1 MDGGIERS
9 IAFLYGLQRHGIK
22 PGLGRTLA
30 LLSALGDPH
39 RAFPAIHVGGTNGK
53 GSTAAM
59 LAAMLASQGYRVGLY
74 TSPHLVDFSERV
86 QINGHAIPSEW
97 IGELTER
104 VRVASEAHLT
114 ETPTFFEATT
124 VVAFAYF
131 AEMRV
136 EHAVV
141 EVGLGGRF
149 DATNVIAPR
158 VSLITTIGLDH
169 QEYLGNTLEDI
180 AFEKAGIIKHGTPV
194 VVGRMDEGPLSV
206 IRAAA
211 AQRQTAC
218 VVLGQDF
225 HAAGEG
231 PECFAYRG
239 LRWRE
244 EGLSCPLPG
253 RHQLDN
259 AACALAAL
267 EMAAQRGVR
276 VSEGALRDGLRAVR
290 WPGRLELVG
299 RRPDIWLDGAH
310 NPHAAEA
317 LAEYLRT
324 LWARR
329 GEPAIGRLI
338 LVVGMMRDKDR
349 RRVLT
354 VLTAVPGA
362 SQLILTRAAHPRA
375 AAPEELAGD
384 AADLG
389 VPITVKPTVG
399 EALACARALA
409 GEDDTICVTGSLL
422 VAGEAKAML
431 EGTTVSGLRG

>member
-1 MDGGIERS
+1 MDARIERS

-22 PGLGRTLA
+22 PGLDRTRTL
-30 LLSALGDPH
+30 LHALGDPQH
-39 RAFPAIHVGGTNGK
+39 AFTAMHVGGTNGK

-59 LAAMLASQGYRVGLY
+59 LAAMLASQGYCVGLY
-74 TSPHLVDFSERV
+74 TSPHLVDFSERI
-86 QINGHAIPSEW
+86 QINGHPIPSEW
-97 IGELTER
+97 LAELTER
-104 VRVASEAHLT
+104 VRVAAEAHLA
-114 ETPTFFEATT
+114 EPPTFFEATT

-149 DATNVIAPR
+149 DATNVIASL
-158 VSLITTIGLDH
+158 VSIITTIGLDH
-169 QEYLGNTLEDI
+169 QEYLGNTLEAI
-180 AFEKAGIIKHGTPV
+180 AFEKAGIIKRGAPV
-194 VVGRMDEGPLSV
+194 VVGRMGEGPLSV
-206 IRAAA
+206 IHAAA
-211 AQRQTAC
+211 AERQAGC
-218 VVLGQDF
+218 VVLDQDF

-239 LRWRE
+239 LRWRTE
-244 EGLSCPLPG
+244 ELACSLLG

-267 EMAAQRGVR
+267 EMAAERGAR
-276 VSEGALRDGLRAVR
+276 VSERALRDGLRTVR
-290 WPGRLELVG
+290 WPGRLELAG

-317 LAEYLRT
+317 LATYLRA
-324 LWARR
+324 LRARR
-329 GEPAIGRLI
+329 GEPAVGRLV

-349 RRVLT
+349 RGILA
-354 VLTAVPGA
+354 VLTAVPGVR
-362 SQLILTRAAHPRA
+362 QLILTRAAHPRA
-375 AAPEELAGD
+375 AAPEELAQD
-384 AADLG
+384 AAELG
-389 VPITVKPTVG
+389 VPVTLKPTVG

>member
-1 MDGGIERS
+1 MDASIERS
-9 IAFLYGLQRHGIK
+9 IAFPYGLQRHGIK
-22 PGLGRTLA
+22 PGLDRTLA
-30 LLSALGDPH
+30 LLSALGDPQ
-39 RAFPAIHVGGTNGK
+39 RAFTAMHVGGTNGK

-59 LAAMLASQGYRVGLY
+59 LAAMLASQGYCVGLY
-74 TSPHLVDFSERV
+74 TSPHLVDFSERI

-97 IGELTER
+97 LAELTER
-104 VRVASEAHLT
+104 VRVAAEAHLA
-114 ETPTFFEATT
+114 EPPTFFEATT

-149 DATNVIAPR
+149 DATNVIAPL
-158 VSLITTIGLDH
+158 VSIITTIGLDH
-169 QEYLGNTLEDI
+169 QEYLGNTLEAI
-180 AFEKAGIIKHGTPV
+180 AFEKAGIIKRGAPV
-194 VVGRMDEGPLSV
+194 VVGRMGEGPLSV

-211 AQRQTAC
+211 AERQAGC
-218 VVLGQDF
+218 VVLDQDF

-239 LRWRE
+239 LRWRD
-244 EGLSCPLPG
+244 EGLACPLPG

-267 EMAAQRGVR
+267 EMAAGRGVR
-276 VSEGALRDGLRAVR
+276 VSERARRDGLRAVR
-290 WPGRLELVG
+290 WPGRLELAG

-324 LWARR
+324 WWARR
-329 GEPAIGRLI
+329 GESPTGRLI
-338 LVVGMMRDKDR
+338 LVVGMMQDKDR
-349 RRVLT
+349 RRILAILT
-354 VLTAVPGA
+354 TVPGV

-375 AAPEELAGD
+375 AAPEALAQD
-384 AADLG
+384 APDLG
-389 VPITVKPTVG
+389 LPLTVRAMVRMRR
-399 EALACARALA
+399 ARP
-409 GEDDTICVTGSLL
+409 
-422 VAGEAKAML
+422 
-431 EGTTVSGLRG
+431 

>member
-22 PGLGRTLA
+22 LGLDRTLA
-30 LLSALGDPH
+30 LLRALGDPQ

-59 LAAMLASQGYRVGLY
+59 LAAMLASQGYRVGLK
-74 TSPHLVDFSERV
+74 HLEEAYGCRFVDFSERV

-97 IGELTER
+97 LGELTER
-104 VRVASEAHLT
+104 VRVAAEAHLA
-114 ETPTFFEATT
+114 EPPTFFEATT

-149 DATNVIAPR
+149 DATNVIAPV

-180 AFEKAGIIKHGTPV
+180 AFEKAGIIKRGTPI
-194 VVGRMDEGPLSV
+194 VVGRMGEGPLSV

-211 AQRQTAC
+211 AQRQAAC

-239 LRWRE
+239 LQWRE
-244 EGLSCPLPG
+244 TGLACPLPG
-253 RHQLDN
+253 R
-259 AACALAAL
+259 
-267 EMAAQRGVR
+267 RVR
-276 VSEGALRDGLRAVR
+276 AGR
-290 WPGRLELVG
+290 PGNG
-299 RRPDIWLDGAH
+299 RRAWGAC
-310 NPHAAEA
+310 
-317 LAEYLRT
+317 LR
-324 LWARR
+324 
-329 GEPAIGRLI
+329 
-338 LVVGMMRDKDR
+338 
-349 RRVLT
+349 
-354 VLTAVPGA
+354 
-362 SQLILTRAAHPRA
+362 TRAAGRIA
-375 AAPEELAGD
+375 
-384 AADLG
+384 LG
-389 VPITVKPTVG
+389 
-399 EALACARALA
+399 ALARAVGVGGPTSGHLARWGAQSSRRR
-409 GEDDTICVTGSLL
+409 GTG
-422 VAGEAKAML
+422 
-431 EGTTVSGLRG
+431 

>member
-1 MDGGIERS
+1 MDARIERS

-22 PGLGRTLA
+22 PGLDRTLT
-30 LLSALGDPH
+30 LLRALGDPQH
-39 RAFPAIHVGGTNGK
+39 AFTAMHVGGTNGK

-59 LAAMLASQGYRVGLY
+59 LAAMLASQGYCVGLY
-74 TSPHLVDFSERV
+74 TSPHLVDFSERI
-86 QINGHAIPSEW
+86 QINGHPIPSEW
-97 IGELTER
+97 LAELTER
-104 VRVASEAHLT
+104 VRVAAEAHLA
-114 ETPTFFEATT
+114 EPPTFFEATT

-149 DATNVIAPR
+149 DATNVIAPL
-158 VSLITTIGLDH
+158 VSIITTIGLDH
-169 QEYLGNTLEDI
+169 QEYLGNTLEAI
-180 AFEKAGIIKHGTPV
+180 AFEKAGIIKRGAPV
-194 VVGRMDEGPLSV
+194 VVGRMGEGPLSV

-211 AQRQTAC
+211 AERQAGC
-218 VVLGQDF
+218 VVLDQDF

-239 LRWRE
+239 LRWRTE
-244 EGLSCPLPG
+244 ELACSLLG

-267 EMAAQRGVR
+267 EMAAERGAR
-276 VSEGALRDGLRAVR
+276 VSERALRDGLRTVR
-290 WPGRLELVG
+290 WPGRLELAG

-317 LAEYLRT
+317 LATYLRA
-324 LWARR
+324 LRARR
-329 GEPAIGRLI
+329 GEPAVGRLV

-349 RRVLT
+349 RGILA
-354 VLTAVPGA
+354 VLTAVPGVR
-362 SQLILTRAAHPRA
+362 QLILTRAAHPRA
-375 AAPEELAGD
+375 AAPEELAQD
-384 AADLG
+384 AAELG
-389 VPITVKPTVG
+389 VPITLKPTVG

>member
-1 MDGGIERS
+1 MEASSAASPSCMASNVTGSSRASAVPWRCCVRWATRIARS
-9 IAFLYGLQRHGIK
+9 PRFMWA
-22 PGLGRTLA
+22 GRTA
-30 LLSALGDPH
+30 RDPRPPCWPPCWRARAIASASTPPPTSWIS
-39 RAFPAIHVGGTNGK
+39 RSAFRSMATPSLPNG
-53 GSTAAM
+53 SE
-59 LAAMLASQGYRVGLY
+59 S
-74 TSPHLVDFSERV
+74 SP
-86 QINGHAIPSEW
+86 NG
-97 IGELTER
+97 
-104 VRVASEAHLT
+104 
-114 ETPTFFEATT
+114 
-124 VVAFAYF
+124 
-131 AEMRV
+131 
-136 EHAVV
+136 
-141 EVGLGGRF
+141 
-149 DATNVIAPR
+149 
-158 VSLITTIGLDH
+158 
-169 QEYLGNTLEDI
+169 
-180 AFEKAGIIKHGTPV
+180 
-194 VVGRMDEGPLSV
+194 DEGPLSV

-211 AQRQTAC
+211 AQQKAAC

-231 PECFAYRG
+231 PECFDYRG

-244 EGLSCPLPG
+244 EGLACPLPG

-259 AACALAAL
+259 AACALATL

-276 VSEGALRDGLRAVR
+276 VAERALRDGLRAVR

-299 RRPDIWLDGAH
+299 RRPDIWLDGAD
-310 NPHAAEA
+310 NPQAAEA

-389 VPITVKPTVG
+389 GPITVKPT
-399 EALACARALA
+399 A
-409 GEDDTICVTGSLL
+409 
-422 VAGEAKAML
+422 
-431 EGTTVSGLRG
+431 